1 MCNNELKEKL
11 KLLIELYNRGKFQ
24 EVLSKGNTIKSKF
37 PRYLIIY
44 NILGES
50 NTGLKKYS
58 NAINCFRI
66 ILKNSDKTEHKK
78 ITSSQ
83 DFYSLSTFRDLI
95 FHEKEHQFNLLK
107 IKGSLEKLG
116 LVFSGFENKKILKDF
131 KTKYKYSGDQYDLH
145 KWNDFEKNNP
155 DIFIGMYQFWCQKLN

>member
-1 MCNNELKEKL
+1 MTFMNLK
-11 KLLIELYNRGKFQ
+11 N
-24 EVLSKGNTIKSKF
+24 
-37 PRYLIIY
+37 
-44 NILGES
+44 
-50 NTGLKKYS
+50 
-58 NAINCFRI
+58 FRI
-66 ILKNSDKTEHKK
+66 ILKNSSKAEHKK

-155 DIFIGMYQFWCQKLN
+155 DIFIGMYQLWCQKQN